1 MVKGPE
7 VQDILTKLME
17 ASDTKKVLAK
27 IKTNVVQPITS
38 TLPQRYRDPFTQ
50 WTQTHKQVF
59 FQAILALPLSPEYNP
74 AWMPL
79 TQNEY
84 GVISQWIL
92 SWAADLAKNPLQ
104 RAPHKS
110 PTVSPVVTPA
120 EAKDTVERS
129 ILALEAHSEV
139 EVFWS
144 GAPPGWVTAP
154 LAAITHPSPLLVQ
167 QPHPKPRTL
176 DEVLAAL
183 ATQESEKDA
192 IPAPAP
198 APTTPQ
204 PSPDPATLAHTL
216 STLLVKPRVHQG
228 QPQQSPTPLPASSDG
243 NQHQHFTRF
252 LPALIRI
259 GYKASRIRSSELH
272 IRVIR
277 SWVKWTRS

>member
-1 MVKGPE
+1 MYSPSHKHYPP
-7 VQDILTKLME
+7 KH
-17 ASDTKKVLAK
+17 K
-27 IKTNVVQPITS
+27 
-38 TLPQRYRDPFTQ
+38 DPFTQ
-50 WTQTHKQVF
+50 WAQNHKQDF
-59 FQAILALPLSPEYNP
+59 LQAILALPLSPEYNP

-84 GVISQWIL
+84 KVISQWIL
-92 SWAADLAKNPLQ
+92 SCAADLAKNPLQ

-110 PTVSPVVTPA
+110 PTVSPVTTQA
-120 EAKDTVERS
+120 QAKGTVERS
-129 ILALEAHSEV
+129 ILTLKARSKAEA
-139 EVFWS
+139 FWS
-144 GAPPGWVTAP
+144 GTCPGYVTAP
-154 LAAITHPSPLLVQ
+154 LAAITHPSPLLAQ
-167 QPHPKPRTL
+167 QPPPKPRTL
-176 DEVLAAL
+176 DDVLAAL

-243 NQHQHFTRF
+243 NQHQRFRRF

-259 GYKASRIRSSELH
+259 GYKASGIPSTELH

>member
-1 MVKGPE
+1 MVVEHVPLCLARSRALLHHTQHQCTAVKELVGVWDPNYSAVKGPKM
-7 VQDILTKLME
+7 QDILTKLME

-27 IKTNVVQPITS
+27 ISRNIVQPITAA
-38 TLPQRYRDPFTQ
+38 LPSKHIDPFTQ
-50 WTQTHKQVF
+50 WTQSHKQDF
-59 FQAILALPLSPEYNP
+59 LQAILALPLSPENNP
-74 AWMPL
+74 ALMLL

-92 SWAADLAKNPLQ
+92 LWAADLANNPVQ
-104 RAPHKS
+104 RALHKS
-110 PTVSPVVTPA
+110 PTVSPGTTPA
-120 EAKDTVERS
+120 EAKDIVERS
-129 ILALEAHSEV
+129 ILALGAHSEV
-139 EVFWS
+139 EAFWS
-144 GAPPGWVTAP
+144 GTRPGWVTAP

-216 STLLVKPRVHQG
+216 STLLVKPHAHQG
-228 QPQQSPTPLPASSDG
+228 QPQQSPTPSPASSDG
-243 NQHQHFTRF
+243 NEH
-252 LPALIRI
+252 
-259 GYKASRIRSSELH
+259 
-272 IRVIR
+272 
-277 SWVKWTRS
+277 